1 MQQVRFILERQNNV
15 LYVVCVL
22 YITQFLFLDIDG
34 VRVLH
39 CPVGYLWRS
48 CSSLALIRDK
58 CGSFCTT
65 LVLLRD
71 ICGDLVFYTSHAV
84 IYLWSS
90 ICIIFMF
97 QMCCFVR
104 SDFAISTF
112 TLCFT
117 SIVFSLLI
125 FLLVRFLL
133 ILFCTGVIYS
143 ECAFCTVPSKWYF
156 IIQLCC
162 FVTPDYARVLAI
174 YLNLNKSLRTEF

>member
-1 MQQVRFILERQNNV
+1 VGVSVLHWSYFGIFVEILCST
-15 LYVVCVL
+15 LAML
-22 YITQFLFLDIDG
+22 WYIYG
-34 VRVLH
+34 VRVSRYFVMWL
-39 CPVGYLWRS
+39 
-48 CSSLALIRDK
+48 
-58 CGSFCTT
+58 
-65 LVLLRD
+65 
-71 ICGDLVFYTSHAV
+71 
-84 IYLWSS
+84 
-90 ICIIFMF
+90 CIIFMF

-174 YLNLNKSLRTEF
+174 YLNLNRSRRTEFWGKKIFLPSFGLVYGV